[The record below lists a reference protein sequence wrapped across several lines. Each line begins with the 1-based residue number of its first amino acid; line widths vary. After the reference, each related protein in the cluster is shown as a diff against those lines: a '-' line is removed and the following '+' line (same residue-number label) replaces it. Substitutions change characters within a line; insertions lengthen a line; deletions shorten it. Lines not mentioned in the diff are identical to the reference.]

1 MSQQSTYELV
11 EADKNIIAETRDKW
25 ISQANALDD
34 FGVMVADD
42 VNNIFDNLEPK
53 TTDNEYTYFLIKN
66 SETHGRAFLKIMHA
80 APHRKDESWFKL
92 LKIRLEPNL
101 NLEGKDAKSG
111 DDASGMFEVLAAA
124 IFESINLIFTNDI
137 RTVKIYGR
145 TEEMRI
151 MFLAVLTNEP
161 LKKLFSDKGLNAR
174 QEGAWLVVEKQG

>member
-1 MSQQSTYELV
+1 MSQLPAYKLLK
-11 EADKNIIAETRDKW
+11 ADKTIIAETRDNW
-25 ISQANALDD
+25 LIQANALDD

-42 VNNIFDNLEPK
+42 VNNIFDNLEPE

-101 NLEGKDAKSG
+101 NLEGKDAKSE
-111 DDASGMFEVLAAA
+111 DDATDMFEVLAAA
-124 IFESINLIFTNDI
+124 IFESISLIFVNEI

-145 TEEMRI
+145 TEEMRS
-151 MFLAVLTNEP
+151 MFTALLTNEP
-161 LKKLFSDKGLNAR
+161 LKKLFSDKRLDAR
-174 QEGAWLVVEKQG
+174 REGAWLVVEKQE